1 MLLLSLREK
10 SGKSQG
16 ILIHIKGMNPLCC
29 EIPITNEVVI
39 LL

>member
-10 SGKSQG
+10 SGNSQG
-16 ILIHIKGMNPLCC
+16 ILIQILGMSPLCY